1 MEMAVDPPLRGSRI
15 PLPVPNRR
23 VMKYGEISAAIVD
36 NKGRARRNM
45 DIFPALLNWLPG
57 MLLLINAVPM
67 SFIVGLNAALPLFM
81 MSLLFLPPVEEFIHA
96 KTSICINPKTKMVLS
111 FFLYVPHFY
120 FVLSY
125 IE

>member
-1 MEMAVDPPLRGSRI
+1 
-15 PLPVPNRR
+15 
-23 VMKYGEISAAIVD
+23 
-36 NKGRARRNM
+36 M
-45 DIFPALLNWLPG
+45 DIFPVLLNWLPG
-57 MLLLINAVPM
+57 MLLLMNAIPM

-81 MSLLFLPPVEEFIHA
+81 MSLLFLPPVEEFIQA
-96 KTSICINPKTKMVLS
+96 KTSICINPKTKTVLS